1 MRIYR
6 VAWLVSA
13 IGATTFT
20 VVHDLASGGWVR
32 LLVLGPVM
40 ALVGGI
46 LGFVFAEDRPD
57 RRTWAMR
64 GAIWTGLGTMA
75 ADAFVSTW
83 GGLGMLVGL
92 ALLLTSP
99 VLLRTARGRFLAW
112 SARRTTGPPESLAT
126 RDLLRRWDWTTMEV
140 RRDSTSTARRLA
152 LVEERRTLLDELQS
166 RDPSHFDHWMAT
178 GP

>member
-20 VVHDLASGGWVR
+20 VVHDLAAGGWVR

-99 VLLRTARGRFLAW
+99 VLLR
-112 SARRTTGPPESLAT
+112 
-126 RDLLRRWDWTTMEV
+126 RWDWTTMEV